1 MSAPA
6 ALLDRLGRPGTVRLG
21 STATGQIARLSTGL
35 AVLDAALEGGLPRG
49 RVTELAG
56 ARSAGRTG
64 LACRIATSATSAGET
79 IAWVDPD
86 DALDPE
92 AAAAAGVALARMLW
106 VRPRDVADAFGAA
119 EILLGAG
126 GFGLVVLDLGSQ
138 PGPPA
143 APSTR
148 ARRPTRLA
156 SWTRLAR
163 AAERTRSTL
172 LVLAAASQTGS
183 TMGACA
189 ALRLEL
195 TGRHA
200 RWSRGQ
206 GRRVL
211 LDGVTA
217 HLTVARSR
225 GGGAGR
231 TLVVR
236 QACA

>member
-1 MSAPA
+1 MSAAA
-6 ALLDRLGRPGTVRLG
+6 ALLDRLGHPGTVRLG
-21 STATGQIARLSTGL
+21 TTTAGRVARLTTGL
-35 AVLDAALEGGLPRG
+35 SVLDAVLEGGLPRG

-64 LACRIATSATSAGET
+64 LACRIAASATNAGET

-92 AAAAAGVALARMLW
+92 AASAAGVTLPRTLW
-106 VRPRDVADAFGAA
+106 VRPRDVAGAFGAA

-126 GFGLVVLDLGSQ
+126 GFGLVVLDLGNQ
-138 PGPPA
+138 PDGTTR
-143 APSTR
+143 STSWM
-148 ARRPTRLA
+148 RL
-156 SWTRLAR
+156 TR
-163 AAERTRSTL
+163 AAERTHSTL
-172 LVLAAASQTGS
+172 LVLTAASQTG
-183 TMGACA
+183 TCA

-195 TGRHA
+195 TGRRA
-200 RWSRGQ
+200 RWSGGP

-217 HLTVARSR
+217 RLTVARSR

-231 TLVVR
+231 SLVVR
-236 QACA
+236 QAGA

>member
-1 MSAPA
+1 VSAA
-6 ALLDRLGRPGTVRLG
+6 TALFDRLGRPGTVRLG
-21 STATGQIARLSTGL
+21 TTTAGRDTRLTTGL
-35 AVLDAALEGGLPRG
+35 PPLDAILEGGLPRG

-64 LACRIATSATSAGET
+64 LACHIAASATNAGET

-92 AAAAAGVALARMLW
+92 AATAAGVTLAHTLW
-106 VRPRDVADAFGAA
+106 VRPRDVANAVGAA

-126 GFGLVVLDLGSQ
+126 GFGLVVLDLGSRS
-138 PGPPA
+138 GVA
-143 APSTR
+143 IRST
-148 ARRPTRLA
+148 
-156 SWTRLAR
+156 SWMRLAR

-172 LVLAAASQTGS
+172 LVLAAASQTG
-183 TMGACA
+183 TCA

-195 TGRHA
+195 TGPRA
-200 RWSRGQ
+200 RWSGGP

-217 HLTVARSR
+217 RLTVARSR
-225 GGGAGR
+225 GGSAGR
-231 TLVVR
+231 SLVVR

>member
-1 MSAPA
+1 MSAA
-6 ALLDRLGRPGTVRLG
+6 TALFDRLGRPGTVRLG
-21 STATGQIARLSTGL
+21 TTTAGRDTRLTTGL
-35 AVLDAALEGGLPRG
+35 PPLDAILEGGLPRG

-56 ARSAGRTG
+56 TRSAGRTG
-64 LACRIATSATSAGET
+64 LACHIAASATNAGET

-92 AAAAAGVALARMLW
+92 AATAAGVTLAHTLW
-106 VRPRDVADAFGAA
+106 VRPRDVANAVGAA

-126 GFGLVVLDLGSQ
+126 GFGLVVLDLGSRS
-138 PGPPA
+138 GVA
-143 APSTR
+143 IRST
-148 ARRPTRLA
+148 
-156 SWTRLAR
+156 SWMRLAR

-172 LVLAAASQTGS
+172 LVLAAASQTG
-183 TMGACA
+183 TCA

-195 TGRHA
+195 TGPRA
-200 RWSRGQ
+200 RWSGGP

-217 HLTVARSR
+217 RLTVARSR
-225 GGGAGR
+225 GGSAGR
-231 TLVVR
+231 SLVVR

>member
-1 MSAPA
+1 MSAA
-6 ALLDRLGRPGTVRLG
+6 TALFDRLGRPGTVRLG
-21 STATGQIARLSTGL
+21 TTTAGRDTRLTTGL
-35 AVLDAALEGGLPRG
+35 PPLDAILEGGLPRG

-64 LACRIATSATSAGET
+64 LACHIAASATNAGET

-92 AAAAAGVALARMLW
+92 AATAAGVTLAHTLW
-106 VRPRDVADAFGAA
+106 VRPRDVANAVGAA

-126 GFGLVVLDLGSQ
+126 GFGLVVLDLGSRS
-138 PGPPA
+138 GVA
-143 APSTR
+143 IRST
-148 ARRPTRLA
+148 
-156 SWTRLAR
+156 SWMRLAR

-172 LVLAAASQTGS
+172 LVLAAASQTG
-183 TMGACA
+183 TCA

-195 TGRHA
+195 TGPRA
-200 RWSRGQ
+200 RWSGGP

-217 HLTVARSR
+217 RLTVARSR
-225 GGGAGR
+225 GGSAGR
-231 TLVVR
+231 SLVVR

>member
-1 MSAPA
+1 MSAAA

-21 STATGQIARLSTGL
+21 STATGRAPRLTTGL
-35 AVLDAALEGGLPRG
+35 PALDAVLEGGLPRG

-64 LACRIATSATSAGET
+64 LACRIAASATSAGET

-92 AAAAAGVALARMLW
+92 AATAAGVTLARTLW
-106 VRPRDVADAFGAA
+106 VRPRDVADAFGAV

-138 PGPPA
+138 PGGA
-143 APSTR
+143 TR
-148 ARRPTRLA
+148 FT

-172 LVLAAASQTGS
+172 LVLTAGSQA
-183 TMGACA
+183 GACA

-195 TGRHA
+195 TGRRV
-200 RWSRGQ
+200 RWSGGP

-217 HLTVARSR
+217 RLTVARSR

-231 TLVVR
+231 ALVVR
-236 QACA
+236 QASA